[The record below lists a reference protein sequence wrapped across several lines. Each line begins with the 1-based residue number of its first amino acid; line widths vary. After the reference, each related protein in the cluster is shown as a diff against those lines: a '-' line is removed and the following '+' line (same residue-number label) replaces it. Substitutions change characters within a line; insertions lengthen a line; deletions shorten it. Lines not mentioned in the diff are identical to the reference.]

1 MSTFSC
7 IKFTKSEGVAFLTLN
22 RPSKVNA
29 FNVQMR
35 DELSEL
41 LAVINDDIEV
51 QGVIISGAGE
61 YGFCGGADLTEFGT
75 APSMTIARYS
85 KIARDIW
92 KDLHFILKPTL
103 VAIHGHCI
111 GTGIEI
117 SALCDFRYATEDTVF
132 RMPELHLGLMPA
144 AGGTQSL
151 TNLVNKAN
159 TLRML
164 YTGEAFS
171 SNQAFEMGL
180 IDGIFSD
187 RGSMMI
193 EVDKK
198 MRQII
203 AFNSDVLRN
212 LKKSVIHGADFPL
225 YHALRL
231 EQILAAQIDNSK

>member
-1 MSTFSC
+1 M
-7 IKFTKSEGVAFLTLN
+7 
-22 RPSKVNA
+22 
-29 FNVQMR
+29 
-35 DELSEL
+35 
-41 LAVINDDIEV
+41 
-51 QGVIISGAGE
+51 
-61 YGFCGGADLTEFGT
+61 
-75 APSMTIARYS
+75 
-85 KIARDIW
+85 
-92 KDLHFILKPTL
+92 
-103 VAIHGHCI
+103 AIHGHCI

-193 EVDKK
+193 EVEKK